1 MALEDLVEVD
11 SLIFDLADRDYITS
25 ANAYEKL
32 KRKCSDN
39 WGSDNWEVFKY
50 LQERVHD
57 GGVPEWVRNDIYDI
71 IYVIRARVFLR

>member
-39 WGSDNWEVFKY
+39 WEVFTY

-71 IYVIRARVFLR
+71 IYVIRGQVYLR

>member
-11 SLIFDLADRDYITS
+11 SLIFDLADRDYIIS

-32 KRKCSDN
+32 KRKR
-39 WGSDNWEVFKY
+39 SDNWEVVKY

-57 GGVPEWVRNDIYDI
+57 GGVPEGVRNDIYDI
-71 IYVIRARVFLR
+71 IHVIRA

>member
-11 SLIFDLADRDYITS
+11 SLILDLADRDYITS

-32 KRKCSDN
+32 KRKYS
-39 WGSDNWEVFKY
+39 GNWEAFKY

-57 GGVPEWVRNDIYDI
+57 GGVPQWVSSDIYDVK
-71 IYVIRARVFLR
+71 YVIRAQVYLR